1 MRTISK
7 HNFTRCQKNCPNGVR
22 EENVFSFRELQ
33 TKDGMKDEERE
44 RDRAEEVQQTM
55 SKQKK
60 VRGHLRSP
68 GTARRERRRGGGGGG
83 GGEKREYK
91 GKGGRGRGP

>member
-22 EENVFSFRELQ
+22 EENAFSFRELQ

-44 RDRAEEVQQTM
+44 RGRAEEVQQTM

-60 VRGHLRSP
+60 VISDHW
-68 GTARRERRRGGGGGG
+68 AQHRERRRGGGGGGG